1 MKKLILPISLTLLLL
16 GSCQDEMSPASL
28 STLSKSEIET
38 LLFTREEEKLAHDV
52 YTYAFEKYGV
62 VIFQNIA
69 NSESQHTASILAL
82 MNSYQIN
89 DPLDGNASQG
99 YFVDPVIKELYIQLT
114 SRVDLS
120 LEEAIKVGLL
130 IEDMDIYDLEMGIVE
145 TTDAATAAVYSKLKC
160 GSENHLRSFYSQASL
175 LGISYAPDYI
185 SQAYFD
191 SIVNSP
197 RTSCQ
202 PS

>member
-1 MKKLILPISLTLLLL
+1 MKNLLNFLFLTVLLFS
-16 GSCQDEMSPASL
+16 SCQEELSPDSVP
-28 STLSKSEIET
+28 TLSQNELET

-52 YTYAFEKYGV
+52 YSYAFEKYGLA
-62 VIFQNIA
+62 IFQNIA

-82 MNSYQIN
+82 MDTYQIY
-89 DPLDGNASQG
+89 DPLYGNDSQG
-99 YFVDPVIKELYIQLT
+99 YFLDPAIKELYVQLT

-130 IEDMDIYDLEMGIVE
+130 IEDLDINDLEMGIAE
-145 TTDAATAAVYSKLKC
+145 TSHGDITNVYSRLKC
-160 GSENHLRSFYSQASL
+160 GSENHLRSFNSQAKAM
-175 LGISYAPDYI
+175 GITYSPDYI